1 MSRKDKR
8 NEELDTE
15 TTIVDMNV
23 DGFRWYDKS
32 AKKRNNLDEPKT
44 VKRQVSRK
52 EYWQMVRGM
61 FAAVLPFALIT
72 LAVFAILGG
81 LAYWWLS

>member
-1 MSRKDKR
+1 MSRKNKR
-8 NEELDTE
+8 DDELDTQ

-23 DGFRWYDKS
+23 DGFRWYNPTV
-32 AKKRNNLDEPKT
+32 KKQKTEKKQKT
-44 VKRQVSRK
+44 VRHNVSRK

-61 FAAVLPFALIT
+61 FAAVMPIVLIVLVVFGALI
-72 LAVFAILGG
+72 A

>member
-1 MSRKDKR
+1 MSRKNKR
-8 NEELDTE
+8 DDELDTQ

-23 DGFRWYDKS
+23 DGFRWYNPTV
-32 AKKRNNLDEPKT
+32 KKQKTENKQKT
-44 VKRQVSRK
+44 VRHKVSRK

-61 FAAVLPFALIT
+61 FAAVMPIVLIVLVVFGALI
-72 LAVFAILGG
+72 A